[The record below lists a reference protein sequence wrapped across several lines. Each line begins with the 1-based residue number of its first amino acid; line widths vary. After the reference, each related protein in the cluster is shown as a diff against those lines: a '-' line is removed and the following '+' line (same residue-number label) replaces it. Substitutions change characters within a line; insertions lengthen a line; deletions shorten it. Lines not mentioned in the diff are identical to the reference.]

1 MAPLLMNT
9 LHMTPYLILAKLIKN
24 MTTEGHFVKRH
35 STDVTQILLEDL
47 LEMSQIGF
55 IDCLHWMDVTPYQ
68 VFYAIF

>member
-1 MAPLLMNT
+1 MKT
-9 LHMTPYLILAKLIKN
+9 LHMTPYLILAKLIK
-24 MTTEGHFVKRH
+24 KRDL
-35 STDVTQILLEDL
+35 TDVTQILLEDL